1 MNSNNMLLDSSAFL
15 SGQAPMAST
24 NSLVDPES
32 SMALGQEAGL
42 IGALEE
48 NGFDFYI
55 DFKELQ
61 IDTKTDFIGR
71 GGYGDVFKARWM
83 GTRVAVKK
91 FGKRYMTKKALK
103 DFIKEIEMLN
113 QLRHPNIVLYMGVSL
128 DEQINSHFYMITE
141 FVSMGS
147 LFDLLHHKKLVLD
160 DTRIISVAKQIAIAL
175 LYLHKRQLFHCDLK
189 S

>member
-55 DFKELQ
+55 DFKEL
-61 IDTKTDFIGR
+61 
-71 GGYGDVFKARWM
+71 
-83 GTRVAVKK
+83 
-91 FGKRYMTKKALK
+91 
-103 DFIKEIEMLN
+103 
-113 QLRHPNIVLYMGVSL
+113 
-128 DEQINSHFYMITE
+128 
-141 FVSMGS
+141 
-147 LFDLLHHKKLVLD
+147 
-160 DTRIISVAKQIAIAL
+160 
-175 LYLHKRQLFHCDLK
+175 
-189 S
+189 